1 MSKKIKLSNLIPDDK
16 NNNKHTAYGMDLL
29 QKSVNKVGIIES
41 ITVSNDDKII
51 SGNARHE
58 IIGKNFTKEAIVIET
73 DGTQPIIIKRTDIE
87 SDTKQFY
94 EASILANTTAK
105 KNIDF
110 DMEVID
116 ILVEEFD
123 IDVVD
128 LGLDIIED
136 EVLEAEEDDFDATPP
151 EIPITVLGD
160 LYEIGE
166 HRLLCGDSTDVDSVL
181 KLIDKNKKF
190 SIYTDPPYGINLDG
204 DNSNRGSNTSL
215 MKGGLNL
222 KSFKDDTIQY
232 AVDAFNITREFNP
245 LKEVWWGA
253 NYYCHHLPQTNNWLV
268 WDKRVEEKMRNT
280 NSDCEL
286 AWVKDGHNSVRIFRH
301 LWNGLIKASE
311 RGEKRVHPTQKPI
324 ELASYC
330 FNDYEMGNIILD
342 LFGGSGATM
351 VACHQTKRNCLMME
365 FEPHYCDVIVSRMIK
380 LDSTLLIKRNGTLL
394 TKSELDKFT
403 ANTSDNKAKNI
414 I

>member
-1 MSKKIKLSNLIPDDK
+1 MIMTETVKIALVKPNPNNPRIIKDDK
-16 NNNKHTAYGMDLL
+16 FEKLV
-29 QKSVNKVGIIES
+29 KSIKEFPKMLELRPIVV
-41 ITVSNDDKII
+41 NDDMVVLG
-51 SGNARHE
+51 GNMRLKAC
-58 IIGKNFTKEAIVIET
+58 KEAGLKEV
-73 DGTQPIIIKRTDIE
+73 PIIKASDLTEEEQKEFIIKDNVGFGE
-87 SDTKQFY
+87 WNF
-94 EASILANTTAK
+94 EMLADWDSEQLA
-105 KNIDF
+105 DW
-110 DMEVID
+110 
-116 ILVEEFD
+116 
-123 IDVVD
+123 
-128 LGLDIIED
+128 GLDIPNFES
-136 EVLEAEEDDFDATPP
+136 ETELEAVEDDFDIIVP
-151 EIPITVLGD
+151 EIPKTVLGD

-166 HRLLCGDSTDVDSVL
+166 HRVLCGDSTDVDSVL

-311 RGEKRVHPTQKPI
+311 HGEKRVHPTQKPI

-365 FEPHYCDVIVSRMIK
+365 FEPHYCDVIVNRMMK
-380 LDSTLLIKRNGTLL
+380 LDPTLTVRRNGV
-394 TKSELDKFT
+394 DV
-403 ANTSDNKAKNI
+403 TSDWK
-414 I
+414 

>member
-1 MSKKIKLSNLIPDDK
+1 MNTIKVKITEIKSNPNNPRLIKDDKFKKLVQSIKDFPEMLDIRPIVVNADMVILGGNMRYKACKEAGLKSIPIIVSNLSEDK
-16 NNNKHTAYGMDLL
+16 
-29 QKSVNKVGIIES
+29 QKEFLIKDN
-41 ITVSNDDKII
+41 T
-51 SGNARHE
+51 SGGE
-58 IIGKNFTKEAIVIET
+58 W
-73 DGTQPIIIKRTDIE
+73 DWD
-87 SDTKQFY
+87 
-94 EASILANTTAK
+94 ILANEW
-105 KNIDF
+105 D
-110 DMEVID
+110 
-116 ILVEEFD
+116 VEQLESW
-123 IDVVD
+123 
-128 LGLDIIED
+128 GLDIPNFEPD
-136 EVLEAEEDDFDATPP
+136 QVLEAEEDDFDATPP
-151 EIPITVLGD
+151 EEPITVLGD

-365 FEPHYCDVIVSRMIK
+365 FEPHYCDVIVKRMIK
-380 LDSTLLIKRNGTLL
+380 LNNTLTVKRNGVDCTNEFKL
-394 TKSELDKFT
+394 
-403 ANTSDNKAKNI
+403 
-414 I
+414 

>member
-1 MSKKIKLSNLIPDDK
+1 LIKDDKFAKLVQSVTEFPEMLEIRPIVVNSEMVVLGGNMRLKACKEAKIKELTVIIADNLTEEQQREFLIKD
-16 NNNKHTAYGMDLL
+16 N
-29 QKSVNKVGIIES
+29 
-41 ITVSNDDKII
+41 VSGGEWDWN
-51 SGNARHE
+51 
-58 IIGKNFTKEAIVIET
+58 
-73 DGTQPIIIKRTDIE
+73 
-87 SDTKQFY
+87 
-94 EASILANTTAK
+94 ILANEWDAEQLT
-105 KNIDF
+105 
-110 DMEVID
+110 EW
-116 ILVEEFD
+116 
-123 IDVVD
+123 
-128 LGLDIIED
+128 GLDIPD
-136 EVLEAEEDDFDATPP
+136 FTQEVLESEEDDFNGVPP
-151 EIPITVLGD
+151 KEPITVLGD

-365 FEPHYCDVIVSRMIK
+365 FEPHYCDVIVARMIK
-380 LDSTLLIKRNGTLL
+380 LDSTLEIKRNGVKLIQ
-394 TKSELDKFT
+394 SELDKFT
-403 ANTSDNKAKNI
+403 QNTSE
-414 I
+414 